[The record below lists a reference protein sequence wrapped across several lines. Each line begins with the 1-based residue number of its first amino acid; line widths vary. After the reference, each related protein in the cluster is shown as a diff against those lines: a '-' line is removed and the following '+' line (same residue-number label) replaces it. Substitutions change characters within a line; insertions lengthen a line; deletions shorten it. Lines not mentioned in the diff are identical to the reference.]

1 MTAVLPSSAGS
12 SRSRRWR
19 TSISASR
26 CSSWTYQSDRM
37 EVRSIVAMPGST
49 ALLYLQRHRTRSE
62 LASSYSRTPT
72 VAHVIR
78 FDVLGGPLQV
88 FWRTTTAPL
97 SLEPEADPLD
107 IDTAPFEAL
116 MLPMPLANNNE
127 PLAIDTSPSPCLCH
141 RRLAHDQPP
150 QRSCFRSGHSARW
163 TLYCYATTG
172 TAQHRRAVT
181 NSLPGPSDTEDR
193 TTRMTG
199 GGKAATELAVAG
211 RAKVEPPLIASLPRA
226 AHHTTLIRWQQ
237 VAKVIPTDTSVETWT
252 SAREDVILRLV
263 LQLGQESLVWNTFHV
278 ENTGNKKVPASR
290 MSRESYFR
298 FGTIQF

>member
-26 CSSWTYQSDRM
+26 CSSWRDQSDRM

-150 QRSCFRSGHSARW
+150 NDPVSALDTPLAGHSI
-163 TLYCYATTG
+163 ATPPPVPLSTV
-172 TAQHRRAVT
+172 AL
-181 NSLPGPSDTEDR
+181 SLTPFQVHQTRKIAPPG
-193 TTRMTG
+193 
-199 GGKAATELAVAG
+199 
-211 RAKVEPPLIASLPRA
+211 
-226 AHHTTLIRWQQ
+226 
-237 VAKVIPTDTSVETWT
+237 
-252 SAREDVILRLV
+252 
-263 LQLGQESLVWNTFHV
+263 
-278 ENTGNKKVPASR
+278 
-290 MSRESYFR
+290 
-298 FGTIQF
+298 